1 MLPDGSPASRTR
13 TAALSCVVLEPVMP
27 WRQTVPPAC
36 RHSVLSLAAAA
47 SREVGATRSQ
57 PGTATSPPEHSRQP
71 GPSRRNVGGL
81 DPPTRLHRLRAVRPE
96 SSRPAPPGLPVFTL
110 PSAAALLPANPAS
123 VRLVAEGNTG
133 RYRPQT
139 HGTSVLAPLLGT
151 RTGSRSS
158 AEVTL
163 VSFHQVARV
172 PSNTVPARD
181 IRTSQPQQN
190 GDRRSNRS
198 ISPARDIFG
207 PKSFATHTE
216 ARERASGSTAASCRS
231 RHRRHHRPG
240 DRARQPAGRRPEQ
253 DRPDLQ
259 RRVLRGLRPHV
270 LTPPVQPEAAAMTA
284 CRATHQPTQAVARS
298 GITEVR
304 TTIAHHSRSG

>member
-110 PSAAALLPANPAS
+110 PSAAALLPRESS
-123 VRLVAEGNTG
+123 VSSTG
-133 RYRPQT
+133 RRGQHRPVPT
-139 HGTSVLAPLLGT
+139 ADARNV
-151 RTGSRSS
+151 RTG
-158 AEVTL
+158 A
-163 VSFHQVARV
+163 
-172 PSNTVPARD
+172 PARD
-181 IRTSQPQQN
+181 AYREPLVGRSHSGVLSSGCAGSLEHGSRTGYS
-190 GDRRSNRS
+190 DLSTSAERRSTKQPKHFARARYFRPEVFRDAHRGKGAGIRVNGGFLP
-198 ISPARDIFG
+198 ISP
-207 PKSFATHTE
+207 PT
-216 ARERASGSTAASCRS
+216 
-231 RHRRHHRPG
+231 
-240 DRARQPAGRRPEQ
+240 
-253 DRPDLQ
+253 
-259 RRVLRGLRPHV
+259 
-270 LTPPVQPEAAAMTA
+270 TPPT
-284 CRATHQPTQAVARS
+284 
-298 GITEVR
+298 G
-304 TTIAHHSRSG
+304 